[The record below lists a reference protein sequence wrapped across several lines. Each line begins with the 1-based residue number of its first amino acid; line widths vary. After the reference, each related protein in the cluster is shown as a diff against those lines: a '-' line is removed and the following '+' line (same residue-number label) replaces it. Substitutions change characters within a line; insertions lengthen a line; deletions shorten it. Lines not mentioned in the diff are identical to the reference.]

1 MERLRGRPHRR
12 FMDVVK
18 KEMQSMLQRG
28 ILGTGGD
35 KGRWSAAAARKI
47 RK

>member
-1 MERLRGRPHRR
+1 
-12 FMDVVK
+12 MDVVK

-28 ILGTGGD
+28 ILGTGGG
-35 KGRWSAAAARKI
+35 GRWSAATARKI